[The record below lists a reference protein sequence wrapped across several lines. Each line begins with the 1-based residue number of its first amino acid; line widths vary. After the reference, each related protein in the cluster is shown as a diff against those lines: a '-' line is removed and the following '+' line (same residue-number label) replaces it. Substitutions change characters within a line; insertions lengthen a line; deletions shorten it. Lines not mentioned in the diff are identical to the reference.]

1 MRRNLLLLLVISAL
15 AAQTAYGAVSDED
28 LEQLRQQIAAMSQ
41 RLDELAKENVELRH
55 SQSQTA
61 TVVTGVQGPVHSAAP
76 ESWSERIS
84 LNGDFRFRYETID
97 VENSAFR
104 RRNRIR
110 ARANIQADLTNN
122 VEVGFGLAT
131 GGEDP
136 VSTNQ
141 TLGSGGS
148 SKDVVLDLAYADW
161 TLSDGLNLFAGKFKN
176 PLLRAG
182 RQSLIFDADW
192 RPEGLAVNFK
202 RDWLFL
208 NAIGSWLESDTGKS
222 NDNFSW
228 GGQIGAAIQIGSS
241 KLKGG
246 VGYYS
251 IKTRG
256 ESTTFGD
263 PGDPSDYFGNT
274 AVEAGGLPCGSTPDT
289 GCVYLYDYLLTQAF
303 AEAAF
308 DLGNWP
314 TVVFLDYVN
323 NSDPANNN
331 TGWAMGTRIGQ
342 VTDLG
347 DVQFSYYYADKEADS
362 TLGLVTDS
370 DFAGGGTDNKGHFLK
385 VNFGVNKSLSIGAQY
400 FINEIDISSGS
411 KRDYNRLQIDA
422 QWKWK

>member
-246 VGYYS
+246 FGYYS

-274 AVEAGGLPCGSTPDT
+274 AVEAGGLPCGSTTDT